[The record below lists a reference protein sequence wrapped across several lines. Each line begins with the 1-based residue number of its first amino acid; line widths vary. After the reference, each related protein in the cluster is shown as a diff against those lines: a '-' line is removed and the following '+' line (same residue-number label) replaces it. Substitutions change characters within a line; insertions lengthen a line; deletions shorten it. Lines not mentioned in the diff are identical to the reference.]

1 MALYRTWRECLGEHA
16 TRRAQNLWLQMML
29 RALALRIH
37 PTSWWLLAVVLA
49 VVAGTASSLW
59 QTAAIGGSAV
69 VLILV
74 FRESSPWARSLGFY
88 LALAGAVILIRV
100 IFRIVFSFSAGDQ
113 QILFRLP
120 ALSLNLGMGEIQL
133 LGDISVRSMFGAL
146 LDGSR
151 LAAIILAIAVAN
163 TLANP
168 KKLLKS
174 APGALYEIATSVS
187 VAINLA
193 PQLIESFNRVRRAR
207 ALRGQSRKTSKL
219 AGILIPVLEDTLDRS
234 LLMAAS
240 MDARGFGRK
249 TEQSKS
255 ELLIAR
261 ALGLAALLL
270 NLIGIFI
277 LLSGFSTSLAMALL
291 TFGLVAAASSVRLT
305 SRRNFRTSIARS
317 ARTPF
322 DFALYAICAALLVI
336 NFAGVV
342 KFA

>member
-1 MALYRTWRECLGEHA
+1 
-16 TRRAQNLWLQMML
+16 ML
-29 RALALRIH
+29 RTLAQKIH

-59 QTAAIGGSAV
+59 QTGAIAGLAIL
-69 VLILV
+69 LILA

-88 LALAGAVILIRV
+88 LALAAAVILIRV
-100 IFRIVFSFSAGDQ
+100 VFRIVFSFSAGED
-113 QILFRLP
+113 QILFQLP
-120 ALSLNLGMGEIQL
+120 SLTLNLGLGEIQL
-133 LGDISVRSMFGAL
+133 LGNISAKSMLGAL

-151 LAAIILAIAVAN
+151 LAAIILSIAVAN

-219 AGILIPVLEDTLDRS
+219 AGILIPVFEDTLDRS

-249 TEQSKS
+249 AQQSAA

-261 ALGLAALLL
+261 LLGLAALLL

-277 LLSGFSTSLAMALL
+277 LLSGFSTPLALTLLAASL
-291 TFGLVAAASSVRLT
+291 GAAAISVRLT
-305 SRRNFRTSIARS
+305 SHRNFRTSISRS
-317 ARTPF
+317 ARTLV
-322 DFALYAICAALLVI
+322 DVAIYVICAALVI
-336 NFAGVV
+336 VNFAGVV
-342 KFA
+342 HFA